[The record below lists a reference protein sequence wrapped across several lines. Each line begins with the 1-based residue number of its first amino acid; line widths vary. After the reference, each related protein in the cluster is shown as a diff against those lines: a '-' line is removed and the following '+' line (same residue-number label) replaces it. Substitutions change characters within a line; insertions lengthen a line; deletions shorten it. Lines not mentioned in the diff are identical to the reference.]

1 MPANSVFTG
10 ILYFINIAFCREEGI
25 RTLWLKTASRA
36 YFIVLKTKMPR
47 IAIIRGNCTIWR
59 KGRDSNPRY
68 SHPVYSLS
76 RTAHSTTLTPFRVSV
91 HKCSN
96 FLIYCNLIRI
106 IYHPIYYIL
115 LSLSLLFLFF
125 NE

>member
-1 MPANSVFTG
+1 MNNIDLHQSAANVPQTFRSILKILGKTRNKKTCNLSKLQVFQ
-10 ILYFINIAFCREEGI
+10 LFLIAFKRF
-25 RTLWLKTASRA
+25 KKPSQ
-36 YFIVLKTKMPR
+36 
-47 IAIIRGNCTIWR
+47 R

-96 FLIYCNLIRI
+96 FLIYCNLIRV
-106 IYHPIYYIL
+106 IYHRICYIL
-115 LSLSLLFLFF
+115 LRLSVLFLFF